1 MQKGCVVQPATD
13 RVEALDQ
20 AGEKNVRALIEQR
33 RIVWAGFLMSAL
45 LAILV
50 WVHWGRRALG

>member
-1 MQKGCVVQPATD
+1 MQPATD

-20 AGEKNVRALIEQR
+20 AGEKDVRALIEQR

-45 LAILV
+45 FAVLA
-50 WVHWGRRALG
+50 WVRWGRRALG

>member
-1 MQKGCVVQPATD
+1 MQKSCVVQPATD

-45 LAILV
+45 FAVLV
-50 WVHWGRRALG
+50 WVRWGRRAMG

>member
-1 MQKGCVVQPATD
+1 MQPATD

-45 LAILV
+45 LAVLV
-50 WVHWGRRALG
+50 WVRWGRRALG